1 MTVFYG
7 KYDECRC
14 IAHVPDMGTAYDTM
28 RKFLTQRKINNYR
41 FKTWTSP
48 EKITTVEFGNPIFE
62 FYVINRDAELKDE
75 WILTSHPTS
84 ISMRQ
89 FEVE

>member
-7 KYDECRC
+7 TYDQCRC
-14 IAHVPDMGTAYDTM
+14 IAHIDNMGDAYDTM
-28 RKFLTQRKINNYR
+28 RKFLKERGVAGYR

-48 EKITTVEFGNPIFE
+48 EKITTVEFGNPRFE
-62 FYVINRDAELKDE
+62 FYIINSDADLKDE
-75 WILTSHPTS
+75 WVLTSNPTK

>member
-7 KYDECRC
+7 TYDECRC
-14 IAHVPDMGTAYDTM
+14 IAHVKDMGDAYEIM
-28 RKFLTQRKINNYR
+28 RKFLRQRKVSNYR

-48 EKITTVEFGNPIFE
+48 EKVTTVEFGNPRYE
-62 FYVINRDAELKDE
+62 FYVIEYDSELEDE
-75 WILTSHPTS
+75 WILTSHPTN